1 MVSVRYTGL
10 VREEAGASAA
20 PFDEVW
26 HLVQPNDRSRAWA
39 IAGIQ
44 QAG

>member
-1 MVSVRYTGL
+1 
-10 VREEAGASAA
+10 VREEAGAEAT

-26 HLVQPNDRSRAWA
+26 HLVKPADDSRAWA

-44 QAG
+44 QRQ